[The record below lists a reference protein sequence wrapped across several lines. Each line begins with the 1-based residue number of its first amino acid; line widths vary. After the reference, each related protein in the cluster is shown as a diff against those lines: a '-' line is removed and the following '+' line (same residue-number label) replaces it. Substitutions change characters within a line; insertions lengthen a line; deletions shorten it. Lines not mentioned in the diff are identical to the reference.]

1 LAHDSSGST
10 CILSGAHG
18 GYLKAVRKLLAEYQ
32 RASGVQ
38 QQQLFVKMMHAFMQK
53 LCGYPASSYLVTP
66 VVWCTV

>member
-1 LAHDSSGST
+1 MAKPGAGRRPRLAHDSSGST

-38 QQQLFVKMMHAFMQK
+38 QQQLFVKMMHESIP
-53 LCGYPASSYLVTP
+53 LR
-66 VVWCTV
+66 